1 MTLVNSV
8 KRILIIDDEVSAR
21 EILRRMLE
29 AEGYE
34 VVEAA
39 NGEEGI
45 ACFLR
50 QASELVITDMV
61 MPVKDG
67 LKTILE
73 IREYAAD
80 VPIIA
85 ISGGGA
91 ISKERYLSV
100 AGYIKGVVTLAKP
113 FTRQQLVACVAELFA
128 AAIPPDSLEI

>member
-1 MTLVNSV
+1 MNSV

-21 EILRRMLE
+21 EIVRRMLE

-34 VVEAA
+34 ITEAG
-39 NGEEGI
+39 NGAEGI
-45 ACFLR
+45 ELFRR
-50 QASELVITDMV
+50 QPCDMVITDMV

-73 IREYAAD
+73 IREYAPTL
-80 VPIIA
+80 PIIA

-113 FTRQQLVACVAELFA
+113 FTRQQLVNCVADLFA
-128 AAIPPDSLEI
+128 ADIPPDSIEI